1 MRIIAGKFRGRLI
14 LPPIDKR
21 TRPLKDRAKE
31 GIFNILIHS
40 KKLNINFD
48 KTHILDLY
56 CGTGSFGLECL
67 SRGAKSVTFVENNL
81 NAKRILEQNIEKL
94 SVDKLT
100 KIYFQNVENFLLESK
115 KIKKKINLT
124 FFDPPFKD
132 KNIKLMLDLIKKNEL
147 LESKNTLIMHR
158 HKDIKEKYPYYF
170 KISEQKNYGNSKII
184 FGSIIL

>member
-94 SVDKLT
+94 SV
-100 KIYFQNVENFLLESK
+100 E
-115 KIKKKINLT
+115 KIKKKINLI
-124 FFDPPFKD
+124 FFDPPFKN
-132 KNIKLMLDLIKKNEL
+132 KNIKLILDLIKKNKF
-147 LESKNTLIMHR
+147 LESKNILIMHR

-184 FGSIIL
+184 FGNIIL